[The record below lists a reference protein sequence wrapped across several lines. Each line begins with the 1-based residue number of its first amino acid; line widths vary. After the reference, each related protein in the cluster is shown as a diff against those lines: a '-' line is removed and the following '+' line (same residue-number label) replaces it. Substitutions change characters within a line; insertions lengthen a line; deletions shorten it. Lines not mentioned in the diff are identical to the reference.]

1 MRERLASR
9 LGFIL
14 LSAGCAIGIGNVW
27 RFPYV
32 TGQSGGG
39 WFVLIYLFFLAVLG
53 IPVLVM
59 EFAVGRA
66 AQTSLAKVH
75 ETLTPEC
82 RAWRAHG
89 VAGLLGNVLL
99 MMFYTT
105 VTGWMILYFLEV
117 VETTE
122 ERRQRINEELELQ
135 RAMVRMVKRLCLWIG
150 GAAAALAVLA
160 CGAEMINEAVVTGA
174 IALGTTLFG
183 LL

>member
-75 ETLTPEC
+75 ETLTPER

-89 VAGLLGNVLL
+89 AAGLLGNVLL

-117 VETTE
+117 ATTDF
-122 ERRQRINEELELQ
+122 LQ
-135 RAMVRMVKRLCLWIG
+135 EIGRAHV
-150 GAAAALAVLA
+150 
-160 CGAEMINEAVVTGA
+160 
-174 IALGTTLFG
+174 
-183 LL
+183 